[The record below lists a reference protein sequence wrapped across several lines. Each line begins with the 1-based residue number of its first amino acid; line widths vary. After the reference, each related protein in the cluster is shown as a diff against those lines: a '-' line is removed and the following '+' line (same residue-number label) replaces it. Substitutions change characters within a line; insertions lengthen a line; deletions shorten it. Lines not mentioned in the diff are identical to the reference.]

1 MGAPKSRV
9 DTTIEVV
16 MRYLA
21 MFAILM
27 LAVSLFPGTAVADPP
42 PGYYDSVDDS
52 SSESLRA
59 TLHEIIDDHQRFPYS
74 SSSTDTWDILEAA
87 DEDPNNSS
95 NILDVYKNS
104 SYAKFGG
111 GEGVYNREH
120 SWPRSYGFPD
130 DGTYNYP
137 HTDCHHLFLCN
148 VAYNSYRGS
157 RPFDYCSDSCSE
169 RVTTENNGQGGGSGE
184 YPGNSNWVGGSDG
197 PTGTWETWIGRKGDI
212 ARAQFYMDVRYEGGT
227 HGGTG
232 AWEPDLILTD
242 DRGLIAASQT
252 GNNETV
258 AYMGLMSVLYQW
270 HLEDPVDDVERA
282 RNDVV
287 YSYQGNRNPF
297 IDHPEWLQ
305 ILTAVDAPPVE
316 PVHAK
321 LHQNFPN
328 PFNPTTTIVFELDQP
343 GTVSLSIYNLAGGKV
358 ATLLDEEMSAGQHEI
373 KWDGKDSKGRDLSS
387 GNYFYQLKD
396 GKTSITKKLLLLK

>member
-1 MGAPKSRV
+1 
-9 DTTIEVV
+9 
-16 MRYLA
+16 MRILSKAALLLLA
-21 MFAILM
+21 L
-27 LAVSLFPGTAVADPP
+27 SLVPVAALSDPP

-59 TLHEIIDDHQRFPYS
+59 TLHEIIDDHQRYPYS
-74 SSSTDTWDILEAA
+74 SSSTDTWDILEQA

-95 NILDVYKNS
+95 NILDVYKNA
-104 SYAKFGG
+104 SYVKFGG
-111 GEGVYNREH
+111 GEGAYNREH

-148 VAYNSYRGS
+148 VSYNSYRGS

-169 RVTTENNGQGGGSGE
+169 RVTVENNGQGGGSGE

-227 HGGTG
+227 HGGSG

-242 DRGLIAASQT
+242 DRGLIASSQT

-316 PVHAK
+316 PISAK

-328 PFNPTTTIVFELDQP
+328 PFNPATTIVFELDRP
-343 GTVSLSIYNLAGGKV
+343 GAVSLSIYNLAGGKV
-358 ATLLDEEMSAGQHEI
+358 ITLLEEEMAAGQHEI
-373 KWDGKDSKGRDLSS
+373 RWDGRDSKGKELSS
-387 GNYFYQLKD
+387 GNYFYRLSEGD
-396 GKTSITKKLLLLK
+396 RSITKKLVLLK